1 MITKAQCVEWIAAL
15 RGGKYR
21 QGSGV
26 LRKSN
31 SAPAWPDAPDT
42 YCCLGVLGNILVE
55 TGGYVWGID
64 GRYYSFRAREAK
76 GSPPRD
82 SYSNLPLN
90 LLGSQQDFLITMND
104 VRQCAFPEIA
114 NYIEEEIL
122 PKLED

>member
-55 TGGYVWGID
+55 TGGYVWALTGATTHSE
-64 GRYYSFRAREAK
+64 RVRRRA
-76 GSPPRD
+76 PPRATHIRI
-82 SYSNLPLN
+82 S
-90 LLGSQQDFLITMND
+90 
-104 VRQCAFPEIA
+104 R
-114 NYIEEEIL
+114 
-122 PKLED
+122 